1 LKKRTASSILVF
13 RFVALNCA
21 LRLELARAVMDAENN
36 HIVTLDAHGTRLGS
50 IVDLLKN

>member
-1 LKKRTASSILVF
+1 LKKRIASFILAF
-13 RFVALNCA
+13 RVVALNCA